1 MTPRGLSQGGTNR
14 PILKR
19 ADGSEFTMSE
29 VKEELGFHVVELGSF
44 ATRLDAC
51 AVEEY
56 LQKTLTSMHEVVIDG
71 DPEPHRPLGIQL
83 HRGIAKG
90 RHFSEEAE
98 CVAVFVCVGRITKS
112 NWDLPYGNPRSL
124 EMEINGVPVLIDP

>member
-1 MTPRGLSQGGTNR
+1 MKIYLTFECFRWMTPRGLSQGGTNR

-29 VKEELGFHVVELGSF
+29 VEEELGFHVVELGSF

-56 LQKTLTSMHEVVIDG
+56 LQKTLTSMHEVVVDG

-90 RHFSEEAE
+90 RHFRAKLR
-98 CVAVFVCVGRITKS
+98 VQ
-112 NWDLPYGNPRSL
+112 YGPASIACR
-124 EMEINGVPVLIDP
+124 